1 MVVALSGVPAGRM
14 VDRVGAGGMTILGL
28 IALAAGSLLL
38 SMLPAT
44 MGVPGYITPIVVVTL
59 GYAVFQTTNNTA
71 VMQDVRQDQRG
82 VISGMLNRSRNLGLI
97 TGASMMD
104 AVFARAG
111 GRVTWQPRVPKMLPR
126 GCGLRSPSRRR

>member
-44 MGVPGYITPIVVVTL
+44 MGVPGYITPRS
-59 GYAVFQTTNNTA
+59 
-71 VMQDVRQDQRG
+71 VRRIHPQQFER
-82 VISGMLNRSRNLGLI
+82 
-97 TGASMMD
+97 
-104 AVFARAG
+104 ARCA
-111 GRVTWQPRVPKMLPR
+111 
-126 GCGLRSPSRRR
+126 